1 MICSIHQPQSFPW
14 LGYFAKIIASD
25 VFIYLDNVQYK
36 KNEYQ
41 NRNRIKYKGQA
52 NWLTIP
58 VRHSFGQLINEIEIN
73 NKENWRRKILNT
85 LKTYYAAAPHISD
98 YFPEIEGF
106 INAPH
111 TSLAEFNMEFINWVL
126 RKLNIPTKTL
136 IASELFSADQLQQ
149 YEASEKLVR
158 LIKKTDASTYL
169 SGAGGKDYLNESLF
183 LDRNIKI
190 LYQNYVHPEYQQLG
204 ENFVS
209 HLSIL
214 DLLFNEGGSSREII
228 MRGNQ

>member
-85 LKTYYAAAPHISD
+85 LKTYYAAAPHFSD
-98 YFPEIEGF
+98 YFPEIERF
-106 INAPH
+106 INHPH
-111 TSLAEFNMEFINWVL
+111 HYLAEFNMEFINWVL

-136 IASELFSADQLQQ
+136 IASELFSAEQLQQ

-158 LIKKTDASTYL
+158 LIKKTDANTYL
-169 SGAGGKDYLNESLF
+169 SGVGGKDYLKESVF
-183 LDRNIKI
+183 LDQNIKI

-214 DLLFNEGGSSREII
+214 DLLFNEGGRSREII
-228 MRGNQ
+228 MRGTQ